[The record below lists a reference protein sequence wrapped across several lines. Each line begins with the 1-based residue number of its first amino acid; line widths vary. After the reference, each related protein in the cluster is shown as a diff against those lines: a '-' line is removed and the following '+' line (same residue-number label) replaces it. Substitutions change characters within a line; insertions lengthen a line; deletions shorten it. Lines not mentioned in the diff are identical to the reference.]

1 MRPVRIVP
9 AVVASLLAATLAA
22 CGGGSSSSATTGGP
36 ITVERSLTSTVAAAP
51 GSFDAKGSLLKS
63 ADSAAADGSA
73 GDYVPKGEIIADS
86 GFRPWVDGFA
96 FENYGN
102 DVGPE
107 NLGPL
112 QMQLLF
118 GPQVCLAGSR
128 GRSCQLTPAADKW
141 MENQNQGM
149 AGGHCEGFSITA
161 LRMWKKS
168 LRPDDFG
175 AKRPIDLP
183 IVRNIPLQQTIA
195 ENFVYQFL
203 PSVVNDRVSGTPV
216 DVLQRLVDALNSG
229 DEFYTLGI
237 YKPDYSGGHAITP
250 FAVEDRGA
258 GKYAILVYDNN
269 YPGALRAVQVDAN
282 RNTWSYVGGTNPDD
296 LGWVYKGNARTET
309 LELDPTIPG
318 EGQQPCPFCSTKGS
332 ADTGAGKGE
341 LLPADQRYTE
351 ITLQGDPRNHP
362 HLVFEDD
369 EGRRTG
375 IVDGTMLREIPDVTV
390 VKTYA
395 VDNSASAPEPRFRL
409 PEGADYTITVDGSD
423 LTKTAKPK
431 INLVGNGLVVDVED
445 LTIAPGQKDAMA
457 LPGGY
462 GITYQ
467 TNAKDGIAPN
477 FYAGLVEGNSAYNFA
492 ASAVGVKKGST
503 VSLLVEQE
511 EKVVI
516 LDSTGSKGRNGTDPA
531 FILQLVKVNDKGRTG
546 LWQRLV
552 SLDGDKE
559 EKAAFEYGTTP
570 RFGRPLPFFLLNRD
584 GDVTKTL
591 VVKPQ

>member
-1 MRPVRIVP
+1 MRHGRLVP
-9 AVVASLLAATLAA
+9 TTLLALLATTLVA
-22 CGGGSSSSATTGGP
+22 CGGSSSSSAPDGP
-36 ITVERSLTSTVAAAP
+36 ITVTGAKTTTVAKAP
-51 GSFDAKGSLLKS
+51 TSFDAKGSLIKS
-63 ADSAAADGSA
+63 GESASA
-73 GDYVPKGEIIADS
+73 EGEASDYVPTGEIIADS

-102 DVGPE
+102 DVGPV

-112 QMQLLF
+112 QMQHLF
-118 GPQVCLAGSR
+118 GSQVCLSGR
-128 GRSCQLTPAADKW
+128 GTKCQLTPAAEKW
-141 MENQNQGM
+141 MENQNDGM

-161 LRMWKKS
+161 LRMRDRT
-168 LRPDDFG
+168 LLPADFG
-175 AKRPIDLP
+175 ANRAIDLP
-183 IVRNIPLQQTIA
+183 IVDNIPLQSTIA

-203 PSVVNDRVSGTPV
+203 PSVVKGRVTGTPV
-216 DVLQRLVDALNSG
+216 HVLQTLADALNRG
-229 DEFYTLGI
+229 DESYTLGI
-237 YKPDYSGGHAITP
+237 YKADYSGGHAITP
-250 FAVEDRGA
+250 FAIEDKGG

-269 YPGALRAVQVDAN
+269 YPGALRAVMVDAN
-282 RNTWSYVGGTNPDD
+282 RNTWSYVGGTNPSD
-296 LGWVYKGNARTET
+296 LGWVYKGSAKTET
-309 LELDPTIPG
+309 LELDPTTPG
-318 EGQQPCPFCSTKGS
+318 EGEQPCPFCRSGGGSTS
-332 ADTGAGKGE
+332 AGGKGE

-369 EGRRTG
+369 QGRRTG
-375 IVDGTMLREIPDVTV
+375 IVDGTMLTQIPDVEV

-395 VDNSASAPEPRFRL
+395 VDNSDSAPEPRFRL

-445 LTIAPGQKDAMA
+445 LKIAPGQKDAMA

-477 FYAGLVEGNSAYNFA
+477 FYAGLVEGNAAYNFA

-503 VSLLVEQE
+503 LSLLVEQN

-516 LDSTGSKGRNGTDPA
+516 LDSTGSEGENGGNPA
-531 FILQLVKVNDKGRTG
+531 FILQLVKADTKGRTG
-546 LWQRLV
+546 LWQKLV
-552 SLDGDKE
+552 SLNGAKE

-570 RFGRPLPFFLLNRD
+570 RYGKPLPFFLLNKD
-584 GDVTKTL
+584 GDVTKTIFA
-591 VVKPQ
+591 KPQ